1 MINIAEQLR
10 LIEFDLS
17 FLCVILGAILI
28 VILFKNM
35 GGNK

>member
-1 MINIAEQLR
+1 MSDIAEQLH
-10 LIEFDLS
+10 LIEFDL
-17 FLCVILGAILI
+17 FVLCLVLGAILI